1 MNGVHKTSF
10 FSAKGC
16 FIKHFNEK
24 LDELS
29 LSLKEDCSDS
39 SSDIMWSYTAL
50 NYGEFVQFTLSLI
63 KIHLKLS
70 SSTYISK

>member
-1 MNGVHKTSF
+1 MNYGLHTSHF
-10 FSAKGC
+10 CFSAKGC

-39 SSDIMWSYTAL
+39 SSDTMWSYTAL
-50 NYGEFVQFTLSLI
+50 NYGELVKFSSALI
-63 KIHLKLS
+63 
-70 SSTYISK
+70 

>member
-1 MNGVHKTSF
+1 MSKNYERCAHGFS

-29 LSLKEDCSDS
+29 LSLKADCSDG
-39 SSDIMWSYTAL
+39 SSDTMWSYTAL
-50 NYGEFVQFTLSLI
+50 NYGELGSI
-63 KIHLKLS
+63 
-70 SSTYISK
+70 YIVVN